1 MIQDLARALHL
12 SPTVFYMLLFATLVI
27 ASLALGLVL
36 NRIMHYWTR
45 KLANTWEEVVFSLL
59 ESLPIPLLFLSSIY
73 VGLEILPLPHRFE
86 RIGSKLIFALTI
98 LVVFYF
104 PAQVLVVFL
113 RRVGQRNPGMERV
126 TNPSILFI
134 RGLFAI
140 LAIIIVLENLGISL
154 TAVWTTLGV
163 GSIAVAL
170 ALQETLS
177 NLFAGLYLLADRP
190 ANLGDYI
197 KLDNGHE
204 GYVVHI
210 GWRSTSIRT
219 LMSNVIFVPNSAMAK
234 AVITNYSRPSLVTAI
249 TMPVRVG
256 YGSDPARVEK
266 ALLEVTREAAQE
278 GLAGLLLEP
287 PPSVALI
294 PGFGESSLDFSLNLN
309 VRRFEDQYSVQSALR
324 KRILA
329 RFAMDGITIPFPT
342 RTIAAN
348 QETLE
353 TLRYFG
359 DQVVEVGE
367 RKAEKR
373 EHKADSPS

>member
-1 MIQDLARALHL
+1 MVEDLARTLHL
-12 SPTVFYMLLFATLVI
+12 SPTVFYLLFFATLVI
-27 ASLALGLVL
+27 GALALGFAL
-36 NRIMHYWTR
+36 NRIVHHWT
-45 KLANTWEEVVFSLL
+45 KKMANTWGELVFSLL
-59 ESLPIPLLFLSSIY
+59 ESLPVPLMLLGSLYI
-73 VGLEILPLPHRFE
+73 GLETLKLPHRVE
-86 RIGSKLIFALTI
+86 RLGTKLILALT
-98 LVVFYF
+98 VVVIFYF
-104 PAQVLVVFL
+104 PSKVLIFFL
-113 RRVGQRNPGMERV
+113 RSVGQRKPEVERV
-126 TNPSILFI
+126 TNLSIVVV
-134 RGLFAI
+134 RVLFAV
-140 LAIIIVLENLGISL
+140 LAVVVVLENLGISL
-154 TAVWTTLGV
+154 KAIWTTLGV
-163 GSIAVAL
+163 GGVAVAL